1 VDIAGGVAVERQF
14 QRCPDTA
21 QEKEE
26 GKQVNQR
33 G

>member
-1 VDIAGGVAVERQF
+1 MDIDGWIAAERQF

-26 GKQVNQR
+26 SKQVNQR